1 MSAEGYAV
9 SEIGYRAISPGAPLA
24 PGETLME
31 ALPAPLLTRIKAEQM
46 KTERSH
52 RLRASDWTQM
62 ADAPITALEKVA
74 YQAYRQ
80 ALRDLPSLPGF
91 PNVAWPVPPAL
102 SDGAASGAEIPV
114 TP

>member
-1 MSAEGYAV
+1 MYA
-9 SEIGYRAISPGAPLA
+9 ITPNGYRAITAEMGLD
-24 PGETLME
+24 PGETKASE
-31 ALPAPLLTRIKAEQM
+31 IPAALLTHGKAEQM
-46 KTERSH
+46 KADR
-52 RLRASDWTQM
+52 RQLLRATDWTQM
-62 ADAPITALEKVA
+62 PDAPITSAEKVA

-114 TP
+114 SP

>member
-1 MSAEGYAV
+1 MYAITESSYRAV
-9 SEIGYRAISPGAPLA
+9 SEGMALA
-24 PGETLME
+24 PGEALVE
-31 ALPAPLLTRIKAEQM
+31 AVPVTVMTRIRAEQM
-46 KTERSH
+46 KADRRQ
-52 RLRASDWTQM
+52 RLRATDWTQM
-62 ADAPITALEKVA
+62 ADSPLTAQEKVA

-102 SDGAASGAEIPV
+102 SDGAASGAEIQV

>member
-1 MSAEGYAV
+1 
-9 SEIGYRAISPGAPLA
+9 
-24 PGETLME
+24 
-31 ALPAPLLTRIKAEQM
+31 
-46 KTERSH
+46 
-52 RLRASDWTQM
+52 M

>member
-1 MSAEGYAV
+1 MNS
-9 SEIGYRAISPGAPLA
+9 IGYRAIASGDPLA
-24 PGETLME
+24 AGEARATEIPETL
-31 ALPAPLLTRIKAEQM
+31 LLTIKAEQM
-46 KTERSH
+46 KTERSQ
-52 RLRASDWTQM
+52 RLRATDWTQM
-62 ADAPITALEKVA
+62 PDAPITSAEKVA